1 MVKMHIDIMDEFNIE
16 YVEKLKEMSLRYNF
30 LIWEDRK
37 FNDIGNTFK
46 HQLYGG
52 IYKINTWADFI
63 SVNPVAGHNMLD
75 IIRDEK
81 EKGFVTPG
89 IFLLAEMSSNRNLM
103 NGIYTENVIEIAR
116 NNQDLVSGIINQS
129 IPLERISP
137 FLSITPGISKNVTT
151 DSYDQQY
158 KTISD
163 NNISNNDLFVIGRGI
178 YEADDPVKECI
189 YFCK

>member
-1 MVKMHIDIMDEFNIE
+1 
-16 YVEKLKEMSLRYNF
+16 
-30 LIWEDRK
+30 
-37 FNDIGNTFK
+37 
-46 HQLYGG
+46 
-52 IYKINTWADFI
+52 
-63 SVNPVAGHNMLD
+63 
-75 IIRDEK
+75 
-81 EKGFVTPG
+81 
-89 IFLLAEMSSNRNLM
+89 M

-116 NNQDLVSGIINQS
+116 SNQDLVSGIINQS

-163 NNISNNDLFVIGRGI
+163 SNISNNDLFVIGRGI

-189 YFCK
+189 YW